1 MGRHNRRPRPTPRDS
16 PATDAVIFLLLMLL
30 PGVVFLV
37 LTLFKVVT
45 VLDRGSLSLH
55 DATAIVIFGVSALG
69 GLLFGYLGIQGF
81 NDWRSK
87 R

>member
-1 MGRHNRRPRPTPRDS
+1 MGRHFRRPRPTPRDT
-16 PATDAVIFLLLMLL
+16 PATDAVLFLLLMVL

-37 LTLFKVVT
+37 LTLTKVVT
-45 VLDRGSLSLH
+45 VLDRGSLSLN
-55 DATAIVIFGVSALG
+55 DASGIVIFGVSALG

>member
-1 MGRHNRRPRPTPRDS
+1 MGRHYRPPRQTPPDT
-16 PATDAVIFLLLMLL
+16 PATDAVLFLLLMVL

-45 VLDRGSLSLH
+45 VLDRGSLSLN
-55 DATAIVIFGVSALG
+55 DATDIVIFGASALG
-69 GLLFGYLGIQGF
+69 GLLLGYLGIQGF